1 MSISCV
7 QLGEGIRHQSPGGP
21 IAEVL
26 ISDAPGRQIGVVRL
40 IVPAGEQMAL
50 HGHGASETVLIAL
63 HGAIRLIGRS
73 DAEDV
78 IVLEPNA
85 LATIPIGEKVRL
97 DNPESESGHLLMI
110 FSPPEFVSKLAS
122 WPLVDAGRAGELDL
136 REQAPVAVS

>member
-1 MSISCV
+1 MERLSRVLS
-7 QLGEGIRHQSPGGP
+7 LGLGAGALVLTCLTGSSAAEAAAPTCHGKRATIVGSDKVRGTNGP
-21 IAEVL
+21 
-26 ISDAPGRQIGVVRL
+26 
-40 IVPAGEQMAL
+40 
-50 HGHGASETVLIAL
+50 
-63 HGAIRLIGRS
+63 
-73 DAEDV
+73 DV

-122 WPLVDAGRAGELDL
+122 WPLVDAGRAGDLDL